1 MAQSPRS
8 QRSRDPRRKSVHAAL
23 GAAMKPL
30 LLTTWGSCL
39 KTHDRKLVLRN
50 QDSGE
55 EKEWLS
61 VDFPYDSIIVENLG
75 GFVTFPALRWLASNG
90 ISLTALDFNG
100 KLLASYLPE
109 VTFNPHARLGQI
121 AAYLDLDSR
130 IKIARFILESKLGKS
145 VPIGLQTLD
154 DLLTF
159 EAREAVRF
167 YADFGITRDYP
178 NARDST
184 NAALNYAF
192 GLLASRA
199 RFAIHRASLEPTVGF
214 LHVPQKSKSALVYDV
229 MEPFRSLT
237 VRTALDVRSELTSRD
252 FMDVY
257 GIGLKLRPRGAQRL
271 VTAFARTFPEKEME
285 HFVER
290 VALRCDLAVSR
301 RERSQTG
308 FQTEDRTGL
317 VLLA

>member
-1 MAQSPRS
+1 
-8 QRSRDPRRKSVHAAL
+8 
-23 GAAMKPL
+23 MKPL
-30 LLTTWGSCL
+30 LLTTWGLCL

-55 EKEWLS
+55 EREWLP

-90 ISLTALDFNG
+90 VSLTALDFNG

-109 VTFNPHARLGQI
+109 VTFNPYARLAQT
-121 AAYLDLDSR
+121 AAYLDSNVR
-130 IKIARFILESKLGKS
+130 TEIARFILESKLGKS
-145 VPIGLQTLD
+145 VPRGLRSLD

-167 YADFGITRDYP
+167 YAGLGITRDYP
-178 NARDST
+178 NARDPT
-184 NAALNYAF
+184 NACLNYGF

-199 RFAIHRASLEPTVGF
+199 RFAVHRASLEPTVGF

-237 VRTALDVRSELTSRD
+237 VRTALDTKRLLTSRD
-252 FMDVY
+252 FVDVY
-257 GIGLKLRPRGAQRL
+257 GVGLKLRPQGAQRL
-271 VTAFARTFPEKEME
+271 IAAFARAFPEKEME
-285 HFVER
+285 RFVER
-290 VALRCDLAVSR
+290 VALRCDLAASR
-301 RERSQTG
+301 REPTRSG
-308 FQTEDRTGL
+308 LQTEGRTGIAL
-317 VLLA
+317 SA